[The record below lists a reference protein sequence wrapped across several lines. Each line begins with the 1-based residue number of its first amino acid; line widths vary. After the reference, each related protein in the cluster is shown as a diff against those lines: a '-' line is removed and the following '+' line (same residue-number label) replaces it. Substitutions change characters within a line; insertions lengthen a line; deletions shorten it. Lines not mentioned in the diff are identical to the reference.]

1 MKFTVSGEPCGKAR
15 PRVVRNGNVSR
26 TYTPEKTVNY
36 ENLVKLE
43 FQRQCNNAY
52 IGDGS
57 IRMYIAARFS
67 IPSSASKRKATA
79 MLDGA
84 IRPTRKPDCDNIA
97 KIICDALN
105 GVAYRDDAQIVF
117 ITVEKQYAAIPGVE
131 IRIEEVL
138 HESLCNP
145 ER

>member
-1 MKFTVSGEPCGKAR
+1 MKFTVPGEPCGKAR

-43 FQRQCNNAY
+43 FQRQCNDVY
-52 IGDGS
+52 IGDGG
-57 IRMYIAARFS
+57 IRMYITARFS
-67 IPSSASKRKATA
+67 VPSSASKRKMTA

-105 GVAYRDDAQIVF
+105 GVAYRDDAQIVS
-117 ITVEKQYAAIPGVE
+117 ITVEKRYAAIPGVE

>member
-1 MKFTVSGEPCGKAR
+1 MKFTVPGEPCGKAR

-43 FQRQCNNAY
+43 FQRQCSEAY
-52 IGDGS
+52 IGDGG

-67 IPSSASKRKATA
+67 IPCSASKRKATA

-105 GVAYRDDAQIVF
+105 GVAYRDDAQIVS
-117 ITVEKQYAAIPGVE
+117 ITIEKRYAVIPGVE

>member
-1 MKFTVSGEPCGKAR
+1 
-15 PRVVRNGNVSR
+15 
-26 TYTPEKTVNY
+26 
-36 ENLVKLE
+36 
-43 FQRQCNNAY
+43 
-52 IGDGS
+52 
-57 IRMYIAARFS
+57 MYITARFS
-67 IPSSASKRKATA
+67 VPSSASKRKVTA

-105 GVAYRDDAQIVF
+105 GVAYRDDAQIVS
-117 ITVEKQYAAIPGVE
+117 ITIEKRYAAIPGVE